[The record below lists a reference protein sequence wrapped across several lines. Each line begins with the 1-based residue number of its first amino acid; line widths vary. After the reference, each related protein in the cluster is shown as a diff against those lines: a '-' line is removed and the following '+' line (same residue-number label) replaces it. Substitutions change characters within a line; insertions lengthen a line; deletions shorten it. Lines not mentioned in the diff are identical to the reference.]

1 MSSNKSTDLWSS
13 VNRRSSAIPIL
24 ELLTQ
29 NTDLSFGQ
37 IMEKIK
43 ISKKG
48 LYLTLSDLEKDG
60 LIKRK
65 KSGKFTIVNITEEG
79 QQALITFS
87 IAKNE
92 QDGLIDQILNETIRC
107 LKTEGIIS
115 SDWNEEQKSDFIS
128 KIKSTLQKQL
138 RHKENSE

>member
-1 MSSNKSTDLWSS
+1 MSSNKSPDFWSS
-13 VNRRSSAIPIL
+13 INRRSSAIPIL

-29 NTDLSFGQ
+29 NTELSFGQ

-65 KSGKFTIVNITEEG
+65 KSGKFTIVNITKEG
-79 QQALITFS
+79 EQALITLFT
-87 IAKNE
+87 AENE
-92 QDGLIDQILNETIRC
+92 QDGLIDQILNETILC
-107 LKTEGIIS
+107 LKKEGILS
-115 SDWNEEQKSDFIS
+115 SDWNEKQKSDFIS
-128 KIKSTLQKQL
+128 KMKSTLQKQL
-138 RHKENSE
+138 QHKENSE